1 MSSVRFTTA
10 APVARRLRSVRVPRN
25 GLITIRSAPHSTPIA
40 PQLTLPSGLIV
51 VTTVS
56 MMGATPASKVGR
68 V

>member
-1 MSSVRFTTA
+1 LM
-10 APVARRLRSVRVPRN
+10 
-25 GLITIRSAPHSTPIA
+25 TIRSSPHSTPIA

-56 MMGATPASKVGR
+56 MMGAASGANVGR